1 MVISTSNFPALYQ
14 QHLSHLHAVSW
25 AVTHKPM
32 LHSETRQTGQCAL
45 GEESLQHTL
54 SWSLVQPHCL
64 TTRCCFIT
72 GLSSFISRSCDRENN
87 HFLIRSDWF
96 LAQLSEQAQ
105 ERSHLQDN
113 PSRSHVHNQS
123 IF

>member
-54 SWSLVQPHCL
+54 SWSLGSTPLPDNTVLFYHGPVL
-64 TTRCCFIT
+64 F
-72 GLSSFISRSCDRENN
+72 
-87 HFLIRSDWF
+87 
-96 LAQLSEQAQ
+96 
-105 ERSHLQDN
+105 HLQEL
-113 PSRSHVHNQS
+113 
-123 IF
+123 